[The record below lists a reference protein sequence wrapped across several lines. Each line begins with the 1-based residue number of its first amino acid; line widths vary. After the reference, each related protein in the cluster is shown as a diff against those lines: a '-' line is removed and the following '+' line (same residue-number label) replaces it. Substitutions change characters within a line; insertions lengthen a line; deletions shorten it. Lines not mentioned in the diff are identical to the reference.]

1 MFEGICINRQDPF
14 GMGIDVGFLA
24 EALVFY
30 QRVHIVADGEMFK
43 ALVRIGG
50 HEVIIEMMEMGILS
64 IDFIENIPVVSQDY
78 DFGLISG
85 EFFRYQHVAPKL
97 FQELTGKSGKG
108 RRVANRMAK
117 LVHPIQCDPSLPDLT
132 RGDASDVAYVEDVAR
147 ALLEHFVPEY
157 QIPDPCVFRFHRS
170 QQTCTLETNID
181 FEKANSF
188 FSRRTDVL
196 DATLT
201 PAYLLSYLAQTRKS
215 LGYAAE
221 FSTDLAV
228 SAPVSLA
235 AGCKLKGLI
244 ARRAS
249 RDAEVQAF
257 EDLIFN
263 ESRCIR
269 EAVNSGERNFNDVL
283 RLVNAGMKF
292 KEWLKKGSQDADL
305 VKEYCREV
313 TRAEWAD
320 KLPPKTARWAVFAA
334 AGAAAGLLFSPLAGT
349 AVGIGLSAGD
359 SFLVDK
365 LIKGWKPN
373 QFVNGPLKE
382 FVRR

>member
-132 RGDASDVAYVEDVAR
+132 RGD
-147 ALLEHFVPEY
+147 
-157 QIPDPCVFRFHRS
+157 
-170 QQTCTLETNID
+170 T
-181 FEKANSF
+181 
-188 FSRRTDVL
+188 
-196 DATLT
+196 
-201 PAYLLSYLAQTRKS
+201 
-215 LGYAAE
+215 
-221 FSTDLAV
+221 
-228 SAPVSLA
+228 
-235 AGCKLKGLI
+235 
-244 ARRAS
+244 
-249 RDAEVQAF
+249 
-257 EDLIFN
+257 
-263 ESRCIR
+263 
-269 EAVNSGERNFNDVL
+269 
-283 RLVNAGMKF
+283 
-292 KEWLKKGSQDADL
+292 
-305 VKEYCREV
+305 
-313 TRAEWAD
+313 
-320 KLPPKTARWAVFAA
+320 
-334 AGAAAGLLFSPLAGT
+334 AGLLFSPLAGT